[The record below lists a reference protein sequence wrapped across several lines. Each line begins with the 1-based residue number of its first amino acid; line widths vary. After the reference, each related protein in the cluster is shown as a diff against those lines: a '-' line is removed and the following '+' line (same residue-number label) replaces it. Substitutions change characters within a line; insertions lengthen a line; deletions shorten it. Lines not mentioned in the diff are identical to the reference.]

1 MSRGS
6 LYGVACK
13 TCRRRG
19 RKCDRRLPKC
29 ANCGLRGAECEGYPV
44 RWIDGARKPARN
56 NRGRAHDTN
65 SHGPL
70 RSGSRIA
77 APITIEGSHQ
87 RSQRLP
93 NMAQEGPASSLSRK
107 NEADRS
113 DGHLGLEDN
122 PFQVRSERRQSQHSL
137 WKPLVPKDDL
147 DSLVTYCMALR
158 LFKRC

>member
-65 SHGPL
+65 SDGRL

-77 APITIEGSHQ
+77 APTTIGGSRQ
-87 RSQRLP
+87 RSHRLL
-93 NMAQEGPASSLSRK
+93 NMAQEGPAGLLSR
-107 NEADRS
+107 NNDADRS
-113 DGHLGLEDN
+113 EGHLGLEDDL
-122 PFQVRSERRQSQHSL
+122 FQVCSKHRQRQESL
-137 WKPLVPKDDL
+137 WEPLVPKDDL
-147 DSLVTYCMALR
+147 DSLVTYCKALR
-158 LFKRC
+158 VFKRC